1 MSGML
6 GKYYFSKRSNAI
18 FHQNNL
24 NLSATHLGLNAELLK
39 LIRKKRRL
47 WKQAKPS
54 GDPAKWV
61 KYKRLSNSV
70 KNHLNKAYWN
80 YVNDVLTASLKTNPK
95 TFWSFVKLKRV
106 KA

>member
-1 MSGML
+1 MMSGML
-6 GKYYFSKRSNAI
+6 EKYYFSKGSNAI

-24 NLSATHLGLNAELLK
+24 NFSATHAPWLNAELLK

-47 WKQAKPS
+47 WKQAKSS

-70 KNHLNKAYWN
+70 KDHLNKAYWN
-80 YVNDVLTASLKTNPK
+80 YANE
-95 TFWSFVKLKRV
+95 
-106 KA
+106 